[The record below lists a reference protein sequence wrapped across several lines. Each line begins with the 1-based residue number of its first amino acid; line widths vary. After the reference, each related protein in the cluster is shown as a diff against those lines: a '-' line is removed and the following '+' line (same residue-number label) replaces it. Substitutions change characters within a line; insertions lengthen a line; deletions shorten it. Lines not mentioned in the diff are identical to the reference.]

1 MYIESVPNRGSPP
14 AILLRESF
22 RDNGRVGKRT
32 LANLSAWPTALV
44 EGFRTLLKGGVAV
57 AADGIRIR
65 RALPH
70 GHAAAVLGVI
80 RAIGL
85 DRHLGRPTDKRLA
98 PLAIA
103 LIASRMISPA
113 SKLTTARDLAAD
125 TACSS
130 LGRLLELGA
139 VDEVELYR
147 ALDWLGAR
155 QGAIEGALARRH
167 LKDGALVLY
176 DVSSSWLEGRCCEL
190 ARFGYSRDGKK
201 GKLQIVYGLLCAAD
215 GCPVAVEVFE
225 GNTADPMTLSTQ
237 IDKLKERFGLS
248 RVVMVGDRGMIT
260 SARIRDELKPAGL
273 DWITALRAPQIRALL
288 DTGAFQLSL
297 FDERDLPTDQ
307 VRGLK
312 AHEITAPEFPGERLV
327 VCKNPLLAEER
338 ARKREDLLQATEAAL
353 AKLADQIA
361 RGIGPKGTD
370 RIARAIGR
378 IENRYKLAKLFDITV
393 GEFGFTF
400 ARSPV
405 RIAAEARLDGFYVIR
420 TSVEDKTLAAE
431 SVVGAYKSLA
441 RVERAFRSLK
451 TVDLHLRPIHHWLAS
466 RVRAHVF
473 LCMLACHVEW
483 HMRECLKPMLFD
495 DDDQHRFEALAHVP
509 FDMAGEHAQENMGAH
524 PRRQP
529 MVDRSQVQIDSLETA
544 EGALDAGE
552 TFIGADHALGRQGFV
567 LDAGADDIKAVEP
580 GLCGDADG
588 TAGKGEAVFTDS
600 DVEQLGEFVAVFDAA
615 DRARDPVGALGAGA
629 AGDLVG
635 QLGQCRLGG
644 LQQILALAGPLL

>member
-70 GHAAAVLGVI
+70 GHAAAVLGVL

-85 DRHLGRPTDKRLA
+85 DRHLGKPSDKRLA

-113 SKLTTARDLAAD
+113 SKLATARDLAAD
-125 TACSS
+125 TASSS
-130 LGRLLELGA
+130 LGRLLGLDA

-155 QGAIEGALARRH
+155 QGAIETALARRH

-215 GCPVAVEVFE
+215 GCPVAVEVFQ
-225 GNTADPMTLSTQ
+225 GNTADPMTLSAQ
-237 IDKLKERFGLS
+237 IDKLKARFGLS
-248 RVVMVGDRGMIT
+248 RVVLVGDRGMIT

-297 FDERDLPTDQ
+297 FDERDL
-307 VRGLK
+307 
-312 AHEITAPEFPGERLV
+312 AEITAPEFPGERLV
-327 VCKNPLLAEER
+327 VCKNPLLAQER

-353 AKLADQIA
+353 GKLAARIA
-361 RGIGPKGTD
+361 CGTGPRGQDK
-370 RIARAIGR
+370 IARAVGR
-378 IENRYKLAKLFDITV
+378 IENRYKLAKLFDIAV
-393 GEFGFTF
+393 AADGFTF
-400 ARSPV
+400 ARNPD

-420 TSVEDKTLAAE
+420 TSVEDNALATDN
-431 SVVGAYKSLA
+431 VVGAYKGLA

-451 TVDLHLRPIHHWLAS
+451 TVDLHIRPIHHWLAP

-483 HMRECLKPMLFD
+483 HMRERLKPMLFD
-495 DDDQHRFEALAHVP
+495 DDDPTAAARERASIVAPAQPSPAALRKRA
-509 FDMAGEHAQENMGAH
+509 
-524 PRRQP
+524 
-529 MVDRSQVQIDSLETA
+529 SKL
-544 EGALDAGE
+544 
-552 TFIGADHALGRQGFV
+552 
-567 LDAGADDIKAVEP
+567 
-580 GLCGDADG
+580 DADG
-588 TAGKGEAVFTDS
+588 LPVHSFQSLLRDLATCTLNEMTTILNGPFSTRAGLSSTW
-600 DVEQLGEFVAVFDAA
+600 L
-615 DRARDPVGALGAGA
+615 P
-629 AGDLVG
+629 
-635 QLGQCRLGG
+635 
-644 LQQILALAGPLL
+644 P

>member
-1 MYIESVPNRGSPP
+1 MYIEAVPNRGSPP
-14 AILLRESF
+14 AVLLRESF

-70 GHAAAVLGVI
+70 GHAAAVLGTI

-85 DRHLGRPTDKRLA
+85 DRHLGKPSDKRLA

-113 SKLTTARDLAAD
+113 SKIATARDLAAD
-125 TACSS
+125 TASSS
-130 LGRLLELGA
+130 LGRLLGLDA

-147 ALDWLGAR
+147 ALAWLGAR
-155 QGAIEGALARRH
+155 QAAIEGALARRH

-190 ARFGYSRDGKK
+190 ARYGYSRDGKK
-201 GKLQIVYGLLCAAD
+201 GTLKIVYGLLCAAD
-215 GCPVAVEVFE
+215 GCPVAVEVFQ
-225 GNTADPMTLSTQ
+225 GNSADPMTLSAQ
-237 IDKLKERFGLS
+237 IDKLKQRFGLS
-248 RVVMVGDRGMIT
+248 RVVLVGDRGMIT

-297 FDERDLPTDQ
+297 FDERDL
-307 VRGLK
+307 
-312 AHEITAPEFPGERLV
+312 AEITAPEFPGERLV

-353 AKLADQIA
+353 AKLAEQLA
-361 RGIGPKGTD
+361 RGTSRKGQD
-370 RIARAIGR
+370 KIARAVGR
-378 IENRYKLAKLFDITV
+378 IENRYKLAKLFDI
-393 GEFGFTF
+393 GIAEDSFTF
-400 ARSPV
+400 ARNHA

-420 TSVEDKTLAAE
+420 TSVVDKTLAA
-431 SVVGAYKSLA
+431 SDVVGAYKGLA

-451 TVDLHLRPIHHWLAS
+451 TVDLHIRPIHHWLAP

-483 HMRECLKPMLFD
+483 HMRERLKPMLFD
-495 DDDQHRFEALAHVP
+495 DDDPTAAARERSSIVAPAQPSPAALRKRASKVAANGLPVHSFQSLLRDLATCTLNEMTTILNEAY
-509 FDMAGEHAQENMGAH
+509 
-524 PRRQP
+524 
-529 MVDRSQVQIDSLETA
+529 S
-544 EGALDAGE
+544 
-552 TFIGADHALGRQGFV
+552 
-567 LDAGADDIKAVEP
+567 
-580 GLCGDADG
+580 
-588 TAGKGEAVFTDS
+588 FT
-600 DVEQLGEFVAVFDAA
+600 LFAT
-615 DRARDPVGALGAGA
+615 PTP
-629 AGDLVG
+629 
-635 QLGQCRLGG
+635 
-644 LQQILALAGPLL
+644 ILARAFARLAVDPTKL

>member
-22 RDNGRVGKRT
+22 RDQGRVRKRT
-32 LANLSAWPTALV
+32 LANLSAWPSALV

-70 GHAAAVLGVI
+70 GHAAAVLGTI

-85 DRHLGRPTDKRLA
+85 DRLLGRPSDKRLA
-98 PLAIA
+98 PVAIA
-103 LIASRMISPA
+103 LIASRLVSPA
-113 SKLTTARDLAAD
+113 SKLATARDLAAD

-130 LGRLLELGA
+130 LGRLLGLGA
-139 VDEVELYR
+139 VDETELYR

-155 QGAIEGALARRH
+155 QTAIETALARRH

-225 GNTADPMTLSTQ
+225 GNTADPTTLSTQ

-248 RVVMVGDRGMIT
+248 RVVLVGDRGMIT

-273 DWITALRAPQIRALL
+273 DWITALRAPQIRTLR

-297 FDERDLPTDQ
+297 FDERDL
-307 VRGLK
+307 
-312 AHEITAPEFPGERLV
+312 AEITAPEFPGERLV

-353 AKLADQIA
+353 AKLADRIA
-361 RGIGPKGTD
+361 RGTGPRGQDK
-370 RIARAIGR
+370 IARAVGR
-378 IENRYKLAKLFDITV
+378 IENRYKLAKLFDIAV
-393 GEFGFTF
+393 AADGFTF
-400 ARSPV
+400 ARNPD

-420 TSVEDKTLAAE
+420 TSVEDKALAAND
-431 SVVGAYKSLA
+431 VVGAYKGLA

-451 TVDLHLRPIHHWLAS
+451 TVDLHIRPIHHWLAP

-483 HMRECLKPMLFD
+483 HMRERLKPMLFD
-495 DDDQHRFEALAHVP
+495 DDDPTAAARERASIVAPAQPSPAALRKRASKV
-509 FDMAGEHAQENMGAH
+509 
-524 PRRQP
+524 
-529 MVDRSQVQIDSLETA
+529 T
-544 EGALDAGE
+544 
-552 TFIGADHALGRQGFV
+552 
-567 LDAGADDIKAVEP
+567 
-580 GLCGDADG
+580 ADG
-588 TAGKGEAVFTDS
+588 LPVHSFQSLLRDLATCTLNEMTTTLNEAYSFTLVATPTPIQAQAFARLAVDPT
-600 DVEQLGEFVAVFDAA
+600 QL
-615 DRARDPVGALGAGA
+615 
-629 AGDLVG
+629 
-635 QLGQCRLGG
+635 
-644 LQQILALAGPLL
+644 

>member
-1 MYIESVPNRGSPP
+1 MYIEAVPNRNSPP

-22 RDNGRVGKRT
+22 RESGRVRKRT
-32 LANLSAWPTALV
+32 LANLSDWPTPLV

-57 AADGIRIR
+57 AAEGIRIR

-70 GHAAAVLGVI
+70 GHAAAVLGTI

-85 DRHLGRPTDKRLA
+85 DRLLGKPIDKRLV

-103 LIASRMISPA
+103 LIASRLISPA
-113 SKLTTARDLAAD
+113 SKLATARDLAAD
-125 TACSS
+125 TAGSS
-130 LGRLLELGA
+130 LGRLLELGS
-139 VDEVELYR
+139 VEESELYR

-155 QGAIEGALARRH
+155 QGAIETALARRH

-237 IDKLKERFGLS
+237 IDKLKARFGLS
-248 RVVMVGDRGMIT
+248 RVVLVGDRGMIT

-297 FDERDLPTDQ
+297 FDERDL
-307 VRGLK
+307 
-312 AHEITAPEFPGERLV
+312 AEITAPEFPGERLV

-361 RGIGPKGTD
+361 RGTGPRGTD
-370 RIARAIGR
+370 KIARAIGR

-393 GEFGFTF
+393 GEYGFTF
-400 ARSPV
+400 ARSPL
-405 RIAAEARLDGFYVIR
+405 RIAEEARLDGFYVIR
-420 TSVEDKTLAAE
+420 TSVEDKALAAE

-495 DDDQHRFEALAHVP
+495 DDDP
-509 FDMAGEHAQENMGAH
+509 
-524 PRRQP
+524 
-529 MVDRSQVQIDSLETA
+529 
-544 EGALDAGE
+544 
-552 TFIGADHALGRQGFV
+552 
-567 LDAGADDIKAVEP
+567 
-580 GLCGDADG
+580 
-588 TAGKGEAVFTDS
+588 
-600 DVEQLGEFVAVFDAA
+600 
-615 DRARDPVGALGAGA
+615 AGA
-629 AGDLVG
+629 ARERASIVAPAQSSPAALRKRSSKLTANGGPVHSFHSLLRDLATCTLNAVTTTLN
-635 QLGQCRLGG
+635 QAYSFTLVATPTPIQA
-644 LQQILALAGPLL
+644 QAFSLLDVDPTKL

>member
-1 MYIESVPNRGSPP
+1 
-14 AILLRESF
+14 LRESF
-22 RDNGRVGKRT
+22 RENGRVGKRT
-32 LANLSAWPTALV
+32 LANLSDWPTPLV

-57 AADGIRIR
+57 AAEGIRIR

-70 GHAAAVLGVI
+70 GHAAAVLGTI

-85 DRHLGRPTDKRLA
+85 DRLLGKPIDKRLV

-103 LIASRMISPA
+103 LIASRLISPA
-113 SKLTTARDLAAD
+113 SKLATARELAAD
-125 TACSS
+125 TAGSS

-139 VDEVELYR
+139 VEESELYR

-155 QGAIEGALARRH
+155 QAAIETALARRH

-225 GNTADPMTLSTQ
+225 GNTADPMTLSAQ
-237 IDKLKERFGLS
+237 IDKLKARFGLS
-248 RVVMVGDRGMIT
+248 RVVLVGDRGMIT

-297 FDERDLPTDQ
+297 FDERDL
-307 VRGLK
+307 
-312 AHEITAPEFPGERLV
+312 AEITAPEFPGERLV

-353 AKLADQIA
+353 GKLADRIA
-361 RGIGPKGTD
+361 CGTGPRGQDK
-370 RIARAIGR
+370 IARAVGR
-378 IENRYKLAKLFDITV
+378 IENRYKLAKLFDIAV
-393 GEFGFTF
+393 GEDGFTF
-400 ARSPV
+400 ARNHA

-420 TSVEDKTLAAE
+420 TSVVDKTLAA
-431 SVVGAYKSLA
+431 SDVVGAYKGLA

-451 TVDLHLRPIHHWLAS
+451 TVDLHIRPIHHWLAP

-483 HMRECLKPMLFD
+483 HMRERLKPMLFD
-495 DDDQHRFEALAHVP
+495 DDDPTAAARERASIVAPAQPSPAALRKRA
-509 FDMAGEHAQENMGAH
+509 
-524 PRRQP
+524 
-529 MVDRSQVQIDSLETA
+529 SKL
-544 EGALDAGE
+544 
-552 TFIGADHALGRQGFV
+552 
-567 LDAGADDIKAVEP
+567 
-580 GLCGDADG
+580 DADG
-588 TAGKGEAVFTDS
+588 LPVHSFQSLLRDLATCTLNEMTALPWLPPRPRS
-600 DVEQLGEFVAVFDAA
+600 
-615 DRARDPVGALGAGA
+615 
-629 AGDLVG
+629 
-635 QLGQCRLGG
+635 RLK
-644 LQQILALAGPLL
+644 PLLCSPSIRPSCSQ

>member
-1 MYIESVPNRGSPP
+1 MYIEAVPNRGSPP

-22 RDNGRVGKRT
+22 RENGRVGKRT
-32 LANLSAWPTALV
+32 LANLSDWPTPLV

-57 AADGIRIR
+57 AAEGIRIR

-70 GHAAAVLGVI
+70 GHAAAVLGTT

-85 DRHLGRPTDKRLA
+85 DRLLGKPIDKRLV

-103 LIASRMISPA
+103 LIASRLISPA
-113 SKLTTARDLAAD
+113 SKLATARDLAAD
-125 TACSS
+125 TAGSS

-139 VDEVELYR
+139 VDESELYR

-155 QGAIEGALARRH
+155 QAAIETALARRH
-167 LKDGALVLY
+167 LKNGALVLY

-237 IDKLKERFGLS
+237 IDKLKERFALS
-248 RVVMVGDRGMIT
+248 RVVLVGDRGMIT
-260 SARIRDELKPAGL
+260 SARISDELRPAGL

-297 FDERDLPTDQ
+297 FDERDL
-307 VRGLK
+307 
-312 AHEITAPEFPGERLV
+312 AEITAPEFPGERLV

-353 AKLADQIA
+353 TKLADQIA
-361 RGIGPKGTD
+361 RGTGPRGTD

-393 GEFGFTF
+393 GEDGFTF
-400 ARSPV
+400 ARNPV
-405 RIAAEARLDGFYVIR
+405 RIAEEARLDGFYVIR
-420 TSVEDKTLAAE
+420 TSVEDKALAAE

-441 RVERAFRSLK
+441 RVERAFRTLK

-473 LCMLACHVEW
+473 LCLLACHVEW

-495 DDDQHRFEALAHVP
+495 DDDP
-509 FDMAGEHAQENMGAH
+509 
-524 PRRQP
+524 
-529 MVDRSQVQIDSLETA
+529 
-544 EGALDAGE
+544 
-552 TFIGADHALGRQGFV
+552 
-567 LDAGADDIKAVEP
+567 
-580 GLCGDADG
+580 
-588 TAGKGEAVFTDS
+588 
-600 DVEQLGEFVAVFDAA
+600 
-615 DRARDPVGALGAGA
+615 AGA
-629 AGDLVG
+629 ARERASIVAPAQSSPAALRKRSSKLTANGGPVHSFHSLLRDLATCTINAVTTTLN
-635 QLGQCRLGG
+635 QAYSFTLVATPTPIQA
-644 LQQILALAGPLL
+644 QAFTLLNVDPTKL

>member
-1 MYIESVPNRGSPP
+1 MYIEAVPNRGSPP

-22 RDNGRVGKRT
+22 RENGRVRKRT
-32 LANLSAWPTALV
+32 LANLSDWPTPLV

-57 AADGIRIR
+57 AAEGVRIR

-70 GHAAAVLGVI
+70 GHAAAVLGTI

-85 DRHLGRPTDKRLA
+85 DRLLGKPIDKRLV

-103 LIASRMISPA
+103 LIASRLISPA
-113 SKLTTARDLAAD
+113 SKLATARDLAAD
-125 TACSS
+125 TAGSS

-139 VDEVELYR
+139 VHESELYR

-155 QGAIEGALARRH
+155 QAAIETALARRH

-248 RVVMVGDRGMIT
+248 RVVLVGDRGMIT
-260 SARIRDELKPAGL
+260 SARIRDELRPAGL

-297 FDERDLPTDQ
+297 FDERDL
-307 VRGLK
+307 
-312 AHEITAPEFPGERLV
+312 AEITAPEFPGERLV

-338 ARKREDLLQATEAAL
+338 ARKREDLLQTTEAAL

-361 RGIGPKGTD
+361 RGTGPKRQD
-370 RIARAIGR
+370 KIARAIGR
-378 IENRYKLAKLFDITV
+378 IENRYKLAKLFDIAV
-393 GEFGFTF
+393 AGDGFTF
-400 ARSPV
+400 ARNQT

-420 TSVEDKTLAAE
+420 TSVEDKALAAE

-451 TVDLHLRPIHHWLAS
+451 TVDLHLRPIHHWMAS

-483 HMRECLKPMLFD
+483 HMRERLKPMLFD
-495 DDDQHRFEALAHVP
+495 DDDP
-509 FDMAGEHAQENMGAH
+509 
-524 PRRQP
+524 
-529 MVDRSQVQIDSLETA
+529 
-544 EGALDAGE
+544 
-552 TFIGADHALGRQGFV
+552 
-567 LDAGADDIKAVEP
+567 
-580 GLCGDADG
+580 
-588 TAGKGEAVFTDS
+588 
-600 DVEQLGEFVAVFDAA
+600 
-615 DRARDPVGALGAGA
+615 AGA
-629 AGDLVG
+629 ARERVSIVAPAQSSPAALRKRASKLTANGGPVHSFHSLLRDLATCTLNAVTTTLN
-635 QLGQCRLGG
+635 QAYSFTLVATPTPIQA
-644 LQQILALAGPLL
+644 QAFNLLDVDPTKL

>member
-22 RDNGRVGKRT
+22 REDGRVRKRT
-32 LANLSAWPTALV
+32 LANLSGWPTALV

-57 AADGIRIR
+57 ASDGIRIR

-70 GHAAAVLGVI
+70 GHAAAVLGMI

-85 DRHLGRPTDKRLA
+85 DRLLGKPADKRLA

-103 LIASRMISPA
+103 LIASRLVSPA
-113 SKLTTARDLAAD
+113 SKLATARELAAD
-125 TACSS
+125 TAASS
-130 LGRLLELGA
+130 LGRLLGLGA

-155 QGAIEGALARRH
+155 QGAIETALARRH
-167 LKDGALVLY
+167 LQDGALVLY

-190 ARFGYSRDGKK
+190 ARFGYSRDGKN

-225 GNTADPMTLSTQ
+225 GNTADPMTLATQ
-237 IDKLKERFGLS
+237 IDKLKQRFGLS
-248 RVVMVGDRGMIT
+248 RVVLVGDRGMIT

-297 FDERDLPTDQ
+297 FDERDL
-307 VRGLK
+307 
-312 AHEITAPEFPGERLV
+312 AEITSPEFPGERLV

-361 RGIGPKGTD
+361 RGAGRKGQD
-370 RIARAIGR
+370 KIARAVGR

-393 GEFGFTF
+393 AEDGFSF
-400 ARSPV
+400 ARNPD
-405 RIAAEARLDGFYVIR
+405 RIADEARLDGFYVIR
-420 TSVEDKTLAAE
+420 TSVEDKALAADG
-431 SVVGAYKSLA
+431 VVGAYKGLA

-451 TVDLHLRPIHHWLAS
+451 TVDLHIRPIHHWLAP

-473 LCMLACHVEW
+473 LCLLACHVEW
-483 HMRECLKPMLFD
+483 HMRERLKPMLFD
-495 DDDQHRFEALAHVP
+495 DEDPAAAARERASIVAPAQSSPAALRKRASKV
-509 FDMAGEHAQENMGAH
+509 
-524 PRRQP
+524 
-529 MVDRSQVQIDSLETA
+529 T
-544 EGALDAGE
+544 
-552 TFIGADHALGRQGFV
+552 
-567 LDAGADDIKAVEP
+567 
-580 GLCGDADG
+580 ADG
-588 TAGKGEAVFTDS
+588 GPVHSFQTLLRDLATCTLNEITTTLNDAYSFTLVATPTPIQAQAFRLL
-600 DVEQLGEFVAVFDAA
+600 DV
-615 DRARDPVGALGAGA
+615 DPTKL
-629 AGDLVG
+629 
-635 QLGQCRLGG
+635 
-644 LQQILALAGPLL
+644 